1 MSTASSHLVRYGF
14 ALHLLWQGLVS
25 PAWAGGVDGI
35 YQRQGDT
42 GSIELS
48 NVPEDDSF
56 QLLIAAPIAEAA
68 FGSLPDYAPEPSLR
82 SLTSRVA
89 RFRNM
94 VATTAERHSLDPRL
108 LHALITVESGYNP
121 QAVSPK
127 GAIGLM
133 QLMPGTARRYGIQDP
148 WDPQQNLQAGARYLS
163 DLLRLFNNNI
173 SLALAAYN
181 AGENAVI
188 RHGRRIPPYRETV
201 AYVPK
206 VLALYRKFASLAI

>member
-1 MSTASSHLVRYGF
+1 MSSISGHFVRYGI

-25 PAWAGGVDGI
+25 PVGAAGEEGI
-35 YQRQGDT
+35 YQRQRGA

-56 QLLIAAPIAEAA
+56 QLLIAAPIAEVA
-68 FGSLPDYAPEPSLR
+68 FGSLPDYAPEPNLR

-89 RFRNM
+89 RFREM
-94 VATTAERHSLDPRL
+94 VSTTAERHSLDPRL

-121 QAVSPK
+121 QAISPK

-148 WDPQQNLQAGARYLS
+148 RDPQQNLQAGARYLS
-163 DLLRLFNNNI
+163 DLLRLFNNDV

-181 AGENAVI
+181 AGEHAVI
-188 RHGRRIPPYRETV
+188 RHGHRIPPYRETE